1 MYKLLRH
8 NSRKGRNIVT
18 TSKCVFIK
26 IKYIKTNKEI
36 LSAIIALA
44 DKTLSV
50 TIPFRGYDIVFMDR
64 YNVRA
69 YKVGKCVPLIVEW
82 EDITP
87 AEALRLL
94 KSLLLV
100 AETNI

>member
-50 TIPFRGYDIVFMDR
+50 TIPFRGYDIVFMDT
-64 YNVRA
+64 NVRA
-69 YKVGKCVPLIVEW
+69 YKGGNCVPLIVEW
-82 EDITP
+82 EEITP
-87 AEALRLL
+87 VEAMRLL